1 MFKFMEVIERHTN
14 SKTIVNISD
23 IIAIIE
29 NGNHA
34 SVQLRDIEFPLI
46 TKESYDTVKERL
58 QIALR
63 SVR

>member
-1 MFKFMEVIERHTN
+1 MFGFIEVTERNT
-14 SKTIVNISD
+14 SCKTIVNIND

-29 NGNHA
+29 DGSNTCIRI
-34 SVQLRDIEFPLI
+34 RDIEFPLI